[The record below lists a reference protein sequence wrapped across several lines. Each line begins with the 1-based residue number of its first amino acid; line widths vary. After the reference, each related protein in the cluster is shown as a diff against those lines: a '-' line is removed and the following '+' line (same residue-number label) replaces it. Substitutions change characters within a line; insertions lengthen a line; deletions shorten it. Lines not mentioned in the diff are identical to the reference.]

1 MNQTLAL
8 LLDAYR
14 ELNAKRMFWIVLVIS
29 GLVVLAFCMIGV
41 TNDPNAYSQHITL
54 MGVRTPLPA
63 LLSRAAMFKLAFT
76 SLGIKLW
83 LTWVAMIL
91 AIISTS
97 SMFPDL
103 MTGGSIDLYL
113 CKPISRLRLFL
124 TKYAAGLLFVGL
136 QVTAFSAASF
146 VVIGWRGGSW
156 EPRIFLAVPL
166 VVSTFSYL
174 WCLSVL
180 LGVKTRSTLAAAL
193 LTMIAWLL
201 IAGVDQTETVLLMVK
216 THSRQVVEGYDIRLK
231 TTDAQAK
238 AARISLAATQ
248 PTTQETDHVTN
259 LETRWQ
265 RVQAERAVDAKT
277 LKDVSMIHT
286 IAYRL
291 KTMLPKTRETNELLD
306 RSLLSRDELHELDE
320 SQDQRRRGPAWTAP
334 EVFAEAKETI
344 RSRSV
349 GWIMGTSFIF
359 ELVVMTLAAR
369 SFCRRDF

>member
-29 GLVVLAFCMIGV
+29 GLVVLAFLTIGV
-41 TNDPNAYSQHITL
+41 TNNPRAYVQHITL

-76 SLGIKLW
+76 TLGIKLW

-113 CKPISRLRLFL
+113 CKPISRVRLFL
-124 TKYAAGLLFVGL
+124 TKYVAGLLFVAL
-136 QVTAFSAASF
+136 QVTVFSAASF

-156 EPRIFLAVPL
+156 EPRVFLAVPL
-166 VVSTFSYL
+166 VVATFSYL

-180 LGVKTRSTLAAAL
+180 LGVLTRSTLAAAL
-193 LTMIAWLL
+193 LTMIAWLM
-201 IAGVDQTETVLLMVK
+201 IFGVDQVETILLLVK
-216 THSRQVVEGYDIRLK
+216 THARQVVEGDDIRLK
-231 TTDAQAK
+231 TTESQAK
-238 AARISLAATQ
+238 AARLSLAATQ
-248 PTTQETDHVTN
+248 STAQDAGHVEN
-259 LETRWQ
+259 LDNRWH
-265 RVQAERAVDAKT
+265 RVEAERDENGKT
-277 LKDVSMIHT
+277 LKNVTMLHT
-286 IAYRL
+286 ATYRL

-306 RSLLSRDELHELDE
+306 QWLLSRDELHELDDSRE
-320 SQDQRRRGPAWTAP
+320 QHRRGPAWTAP
-334 EVFAEAKETI
+334 EVFAEATETI
-344 RSRSV
+344 RARSV
-349 GWIMGTSFIF
+349 GWIIGTSLLF
-359 ELVVMTLAAR
+359 EAVILTFAAR

>member
-8 LLDAYR
+8 LHDAYR

-29 GLVVLAFCMIGV
+29 GLVVLAFLMIGV
-41 TNDPNAYSQHITL
+41 TNDPHAYAQHITL
-54 MGVRTPLPA
+54 MGIRTPLPA

-76 SLGIKLW
+76 TLGIKLW

-124 TKYAAGLLFVGL
+124 TKYAAGLLFVVL
-136 QVTAFSAASF
+136 QVTVFSGASF

-156 EPRIFLAVPL
+156 EPRLFLAVPL
-166 VVSTFSYL
+166 VVATFSYL

-180 LGVKTRSTLAAAL
+180 LGVLTRSTLTAAL
-193 LTMIAWLL
+193 LTMIAWML
-201 IAGVDQTETVLLMVK
+201 IAGIDQAETMLLLVN
-216 THSRQVVEGYDIRLK
+216 THARQVVAGHDIRLK
-231 TTDAQAK
+231 TTESQAK
-238 AARISLAATQ
+238 SARASLAATQ
-248 PTTQETDHVTN
+248 PTTQETDHVQN
-259 LETRWQ
+259 LEDRWR
-265 RVQAERAVDAKT
+265 RVQAEREVDAKT
-277 LKDVSMIHT
+277 LKNVST
-286 IAYRL
+286 IYTFAYRL

-306 RSLLSRDELHELDE
+306 RSLLSRDELHELDD
-320 SQDQRRRGPAWTAP
+320 SRDQRRRGPAWTAP
-334 EVFAEAKETI
+334 EVFAEATATI
-344 RSRSV
+344 RARSL
-349 GWIMGTSFIF
+349 GWIIGTSLLF
-359 ELVVMTLAAR
+359 EGVVMAFAAR

>member
-216 THSRQVVEGYDIRLK
+216 THSRQVVDGYGIRLK
-231 TTDAQAK
+231 TTEAQAK

-248 PTTQETDHVTN
+248 PTTQETDHLTN
-259 LETRWQ
+259 LETRWH

-320 SQDQRRRGPAWTAP
+320 NQDQRRRGPAWTAP

-359 ELVVMTLAAR
+359 ELVVMALAAR